1 MVLKGDLK
9 SISFPDIVS
18 FLANSSLVGVVTVAS
33 DNVVSKLYVERG
45 VLCLAALNDSEPSS
59 TLITLLTEADAL
71 PKRAENLRNVPLFD
85 LELASILLRE
95 QMITEGYLREAL
107 REHARFILS
116 QVFQLD
122 RGSVFFQPGHV
133 EALSQLH
140 FRLPLMDVLLTTAA
154 EVDERTRVS

>member
-1 MVLKGDLK
+1 MVLQGDLK

-59 TLITLLTEADAL
+59 TLITLLTEADVL
-71 PKRAENLRNVPLFD
+71 PKRTENLRNVPLFD

-122 RGSVFFQPGHV
+122 RGSVFFSAGTRGS
-133 EALSQLH
+133 ALAT
-140 FRLPLMDVLLTTAA
+140 PLSPPSHGRAA
-154 EVDERTRVS
+154 NHRG